1 MTKDLLFA
9 NRVAVL
15 ATMHHKEKVIAPIIE
30 RDLGI
35 KVLVPPDFDT
45 DRFGTFTR
53 EKERTGTQ
61 IEAARLKAE
70 TAMAVT
76 GETLALASEGTF
88 GPHPSSPFIPCNREI
103 VILLDKTNDLE
114 IIGQSFSTDTN
125 YSHRVV
131 TSLQEALEFATK
143 VGFPEHALVVMLN
156 SAPTSKDEII
166 KGITSQQQLVEAV
179 ELALTHSDNGKVH
192 IETDMRALYNP
203 TRMKNIKRATYDLI
217 KKIQNP
223 CPQCFFP
230 SFELIQ
236 TKPGLPC
243 AWCNSP
249 TQLTLAAIYK
259 CKKCGFN
266 KEVLFPDGL
275 QNAEPGLCMYC
286 NP

>member
-1 MTKDLLFA
+1 MTKHPLLT

-15 ATMHHKEKVIAPIIE
+15 ATMHQKERVIAPIIE
-30 RDLGI
+30 KDLGI
-35 KVLVPPDFDT
+35 NVLVPQDFDT
-45 DRFGTFTR
+45 DLFGTFTR

-88 GPHPSSPFIPCNREI
+88 APHPSSPFIPCNREI

-125 YSHRVV
+125 YNHRVV
-131 TSLQEALEFATK
+131 TNLQEALEFATK
-143 VGFPEHALVVMLN
+143 IGFPEHALVVMLN
-156 SAPTSKDEII
+156 SAPKSKDEII
-166 KGITSQQQLVEAV
+166 KGITSEQQLVEAV
-179 ELALTHSDNGKVH
+179 ELALTHSNNGKVH
-192 IETDMRALYNP
+192 VETDMRALYNP
-203 TRMKNIKRATYDLI
+203 TRMKNIERATHDLI

-223 CPQCFFP
+223 CPQCSFP
-230 SFELIQ
+230 GFELIQ
-236 TKPGLPC
+236 RKPGLPC
-243 AWCNSP
+243 AYCNSP
-249 TQLTLAAIYK
+249 TLLTLATIYK

-266 KEVLFPDGL
+266 KEVLFPDDL
-275 QNAEPGLCMYC
+275 QVADPAQCMYC